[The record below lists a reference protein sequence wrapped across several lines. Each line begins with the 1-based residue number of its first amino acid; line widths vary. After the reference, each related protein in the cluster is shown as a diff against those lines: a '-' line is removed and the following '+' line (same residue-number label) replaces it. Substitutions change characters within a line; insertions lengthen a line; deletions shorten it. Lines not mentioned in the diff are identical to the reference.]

1 MATVRDLRDRIR
13 SLKNTQQITKAM
25 KQVAAAKIRRAEA
38 AQKRAR
44 PYADAL
50 SEMLSDLLG
59 AVSSVDHPFMKPGK
73 EGAPAGIV
81 LITADKGLAGAF
93 NSNVIAAAERY
104 AREQSGVR
112 WYTVGIKA
120 RNAVRR
126 LGVTDQP
133 TWPLGGESKLATARE
148 VAQRAGDDFRAGEIS
163 EIVLVSQK
171 LVSMMSQRPESRK
184 LVPVLSSPFDTPPS
198 AATQGDKRPPAAAQ
212 PFDTPPSAATQ
223 PFDTPPSAATQG
235 DKVRKQGAVEFAPSP
250 EFVLSRLLPKYL
262 EFTVYSAML
271 ETDAAFFAAQ
281 LVAMTNAT
289 DNASKLIDELTI
301 AMNNARQAAITK
313 ELLEIVAGAE
323 ALGV

>member
-1 MATVRDLRDRIR
+1 MPTVRDLRDRIR

-25 KQVAAAKIRRAEA
+25 KQVAAAKIRRAEQ

-50 SEMLSDLLG
+50 AEMLGDLIN

-73 EGAPAGIV
+73 AGAPSGIV
-81 LITADKGLAGAF
+81 LISADKGLAGAF
-93 NSNVIAAAERY
+93 NSNVIGAAERF
-104 AREQSGVR
+104 AREQSDARYYTIGV
-112 WYTVGIKA
+112 KA

-126 LGVTDQP
+126 LGVRDHA
-133 TWPLGGESKLATARE
+133 TWPLGGESKLRTARE
-148 VAQRAGDDFRAGEIS
+148 LAQRVSDDFKDGTIS
-163 EIVLVSQK
+163 EITLVSQK
-171 LVSMMSQRPESRK
+171 LVSMMSQRPEIRK
-184 LVPVLSSPFDTPPS
+184 LVPIVGTSFDTGAS
-198 AATQGDKRPPAAAQ
+198 RPGRDDSRPKG
-212 PFDTPPSAATQ
+212 SI
-223 PFDTPPSAATQG
+223 
-235 DKVRKQGAVEFAPSP
+235 EFAPSP

-262 EFTVYSAML
+262 EFTIYSAML